1 VLPFGA
7 DIRSRGG
14 AVNPE
19 RLKLAIDCDE
29 LATQELRSVF
39 GAADQAQFIERR
51 NLSGD
56 AATWIV
62 VATLT
67 MQGLPHLLEFLIKW
81 RELGRVKRIK
91 INDIEI
97 DNPSPE
103 DLVRFR
109 AQIAAGLDDSDGTR

>member
-1 VLPFGA
+1 M
-7 DIRSRGG
+7 
-14 AVNPE
+14 NPE
-19 RLKLAIDCDE
+19 RLKLAIDRDE